1 MKLQTRS
8 VWLLLIWLV
17 YSLPVHA
24 ETVTLNLKDADIGA
38 LISTVSAVTDKNF
51 IVDPRVKGK
60 VTVISSRPMDN
71 DEVYQVFLSILKV
84 HGFAAVPSGEVIK
97 IVPDV
102 NAKQDGIPTASD
114 RDPGR
119 GDEMVTRVIQVDN
132 VTAAQLVPI
141 LRPLIPQQGHLAA
154 YPATNVLIIS
164 DRATN
169 VERLVSIIRR
179 IDQVSDSEIEIIPLQ
194 HASAAEVVRV
204 LTSLNRAG
212 AVQSK
217 APRSPAG
224 GQALIAD
231 ERTNSVLLG
240 GDRATRL
247 RMRAIISH
255 LDTPLESGGNTDVV
269 YLRYAVATDIVGT
282 LMGVG
287 KVEESGAQQGK
298 ASASRNSFDI
308 QADEATNALV
318 ITAPPDIMRTLR
330 RVIGQLDIRRAQVL
344 VEAIIAEV
352 TEDTA
357 RELGVQWIFNGA
369 VDSTGPIG
377 VINFT
382 NSGSLISDIVNSAA
396 SVADGGAFPAVVDNA
411 LLGFG
416 RTNSNSFNYVGVLNA
431 IASDTNSNI
440 LSTPTL
446 VTLDNEEAEI
456 IIGEN
461 VPFLTGSFTS
471 TGASDGATN
480 PFQTIQR
487 EDVGLTLKI
496 KPQIN
501 EGDAMRL
508 EIEQEVSSIAP
519 SLAGASDIITKKRSI
534 KTTVMVNDSEMI
546 VLGGLIDEQ
555 VGEDIQRVP
564 LLGYIPL
571 IGELFTSRTADVT
584 RSNLMVFIH
593 PVILRDNTASEFYT
607 NSKYNYIRSLQ
618 QAADDDG
625 VNLMWKQKHP
635 VLPPLEPSP
644 RSVVPPPDAVESTT
658 DVSSATEDP
667 AADIASDIVEPTAN
681 ISSDTADSTSN
692 FRFDTADSISIIE

>member
-1 MKLQTRS
+1 MKLQLKS
-8 VWLLLIWLV
+8 VCLLLAWLIW
-17 YSLPVHA
+17 SLPLHA
-24 ETVTLNLKDADIGA
+24 ETVTLNLKDADISA
-38 LISTVSAVTDKNF
+38 LISTVAAVTDKNF

-60 VTVISSRPMDN
+60 VTVISSRPMNN

-114 RDPGR
+114 RQPGR
-119 GDEMVTRVIQVDN
+119 GDEMVTRVVQVDN
-132 VTAAQLVPI
+132 VAAAQLVPI

-164 DRATN
+164 DRARN

-194 HASAAEVVRV
+194 HASASEVVRV
-204 LTSLNRAG
+204 LTSLNRG
-212 AVQSK
+212 APKGKVPGV
-217 APRSPAG
+217 AAG
-224 GQALIAD
+224 GQVLVAD

-269 YLRYAVATDIVGT
+269 YLRYAVAADIVDT

-287 KVEESGAQQGK
+287 KVEEQEAVQGK
-298 ASASRNSFDI
+298 RGAGSSRGSFDI

-352 TEDTA
+352 SDQTA
-357 RELGVQWIFNGA
+357 RELGVQWLFNGA
-369 VDSTGPIG
+369 QDSSGPVG

-382 NSGSLISDIVNSAA
+382 NSGSLIADVINGAA
-396 SVADGGAFPAVVDNA
+396 SVADGGTFPAIVDNA

-416 RTNSNSFNYVGVLNA
+416 RTNSNSFNYIGVLNA
-431 IASDTNSNI
+431 ISSDANNNI

-456 IIGEN
+456 IVGEN

-480 PFQTIQR
+480 PFQTIER
-487 EDVGLTLKI
+487 SDVGLTLKI

-508 EIEQEVSSIAP
+508 EIEQEISSIAP
-519 SLAGASDIITKKRSI
+519 SVAGAADLITRKRSI
-534 KTTVMVNDSEMI
+534 KTTVMVDNSEMV
-546 VLGGLIDEQ
+546 VLGGLIEERI
-555 VGEDIQRVP
+555 GEYIQKVP
-564 LLGYIPL
+564 LLGDIPFL
-571 IGELFTSRTADVT
+571 GELFTSRTSDIT
-584 RSNLMVFIH
+584 RANLMVFIH
-593 PVILRDNTASEFYT
+593 PVILRDNVMTHLYT
-607 NSKYNYIRSLQ
+607 NSKYNQIRSLQ
-618 QAADDDG
+618 QGQDEDG
-625 VNLMWKQKHP
+625 VNLLPGKNHP
-635 VLPPLEPSP
+635 VLPPIEEYTSVPAVAPSD
-644 RSVVPPPDAVESTT
+644 PPSMTLTT
-658 DVSSATEDP
+658 E
-667 AADIASDIVEPTAN
+667 
-681 ISSDTADSTSN
+681 
-692 FRFDTADSISIIE
+692 